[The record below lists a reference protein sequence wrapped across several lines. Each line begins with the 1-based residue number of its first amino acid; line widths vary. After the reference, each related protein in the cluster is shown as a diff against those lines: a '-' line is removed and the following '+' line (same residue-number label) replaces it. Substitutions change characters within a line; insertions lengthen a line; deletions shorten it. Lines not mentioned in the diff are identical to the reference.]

1 MKKALFV
8 VCSFLFIFGPIALGN
23 RLGAFQTGPTMPDNV
38 KAVFKE
44 RCAVCHKGKYPPKQL
59 NLEPEGL
66 PASFLNEPSREQ
78 PAIKLVDTAS
88 PEASYLLKK
97 IKGTDGITG
106 KSMPPPGKTA
116 LTGDEIALVE
126 NWILCLK
133 EDRPAVAFR
142 KVGFGSGGFF
152 TSSAPTQVPS
162 DTSKK
167 AKSAYEKPPFWG
179 TRLVN
184 LPTGM
189 TMDKGDFLF
198 RISHRLVPSVRTGYD
213 TAWGLD
219 GPAMAF
225 LSLGYGITD
234 RIGVTVGRTGLFK
247 EMEFS
252 STWLILEQGKNA
264 SLPFSAAVNGGLSWV
279 TKKQEGR
286 GAFNSRN
293 FKINAQVILSRQF
306 NERLSVLVVPVY
318 SSNTNHW
325 ETDTQGTFSI
335 GIGGRFMF
343 LKDLSLIGEWVPVLA
358 GYKDLANG
366 WGFGIEKKIGGHVFQ
381 FFVTDSIGLT
391 SAQFITGGDLRL
403 GKGDLRIGFNIFRT
417 F

>member
-1 MKKALFV
+1 MKKASFL
-8 VCSFLFIFGPIALGN
+8 VCSFLFILGPMALGS
-23 RLGAFQTGPTMPDNV
+23 RLGASQTGPAMPDNV

-66 PASFLNEPSREQ
+66 PVSLLNAPSREQ
-78 PAIKLVDTAS
+78 PALKLLNTAS

-97 IKGTDGITG
+97 IKGSEGITG
-106 KSMPPPGKTA
+106 KIMPPPGKAA
-116 LTGDEIALVE
+116 LAGDEIALVE
-126 NWILCLK
+126 NWIMGLK
-133 EDRPAVAFR
+133 EGPPAIAFR
-142 KVGFGSGGFF
+142 ELGFGSGGLLA
-152 TSSAPTQVPS
+152 SSAPIQAPA
-162 DTSKK
+162 DKSKK
-167 AKSAYEKPPFWG
+167 SKSAYEKPPFWG

-219 GPAMAF
+219 GPSMAF
-225 LSLGYGITD
+225 VSLGYGISD
-234 RIGVTVGRTGLFK
+234 RIGVTVGRSGLFK

-252 STWLILEQGKNA
+252 STWLVLEQGENA
-264 SLPFSAAVNGGLSWV
+264 SLPFSVAVNGGLSWV
-279 TKKQEGR
+279 TQKQEGR

-293 FKINAQVILSRQF
+293 FKINAQFILSRQF
-306 NERLSVLVVPVY
+306 NERLSVLVVPIY

-325 ETDTQGTFSI
+325 EAAAQGTFSI

-343 LKDLSLIGEWVPVLA
+343 LDNLSLIGEWVPVLA
-358 GYKDLANG
+358 GYKDIANG
-366 WGFGIEKKIGGHVFQ
+366 WGFGIEKKIGGHIFQ
-381 FFVTDSIGLT
+381 FFITNSIGLT
-391 SAQFITGGDLRL
+391 SAQFVTGGDLRL